1 MVSRIEQVLRS
12 GREQVHRAGEVL
24 GVSVLDF
31 WRWSSSDLLSNAT
44 RGIFAEFVVAHALC
58 GSVEGVRTEW
68 DAFDVKTPEGIK
80 VEVKSAA
87 YIQSWEQKRHSAIIF
102 GIQPTRAWNEAEGIF
117 ETDRR
122 RQADV
127 YVFALLANKDQ
138 ATLDPL
144 DVGQWEFYAVPTEV
158 LNEKCPRQKKISL
171 GALKRISGE
180 PVGYEELR
188 DAVLKAAEP
197 RSVLRTRR

>member
-1 MVSRIEQVLRS
+1 M
-12 GREQVHRAGEVL
+12 
-24 GVSVLDF
+24 
-31 WRWSSSDLLSNAT
+31 
-44 RGIFAEFVVAHALC
+44 
-58 GSVEGVRTEW
+58 RTEW
-68 DAFDVKTPEGIK
+68 DSFDVKTPEGAK

-127 YVFALLANKDQ
+127 YVFALLANDDLS
-138 ATLDPL
+138 TLDPL